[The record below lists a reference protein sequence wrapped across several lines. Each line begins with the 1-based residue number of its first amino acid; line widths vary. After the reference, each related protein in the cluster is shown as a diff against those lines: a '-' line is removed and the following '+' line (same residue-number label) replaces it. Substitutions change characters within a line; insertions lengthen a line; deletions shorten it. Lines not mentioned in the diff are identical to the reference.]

1 MSLKLV
7 NVQKSYPEFDMDL
20 TFTAKN
26 GQILTLLG
34 PSGCGKTTTL
44 LLIAGF
50 INPDIGEIYI
60 NGKNVKGFPPYSRKI
75 GIVFQDYSLFPHMNV
90 FNNIAFGLRMQKWHR
105 EKIKKRVEE
114 LLELVKL
121 PGYQKR
127 DVNQLSGGEQQ
138 RVALAR
144 ALAPHPSI
152 LLLDEPLSALD
163 AKLRKELRGE
173 IWRIQKK
180 LNITTIYVTH
190 DQEEALSLSD
200 TIAVMRDGR
209 IEQVG
214 TPYEIYN
221 RPRTG
226 FVANFIGVTN
236 RINGTAVRVT
246 KNLIEVKTR
255 EGLFEVNIPD
265 DIEIFKEIIPGTSLS
280 LFFRPEQCF
289 LFNQKSKY
297 LNNEKKKTKQKLL
310 ELNSTCKNILTGRVI
325 SCEYLGESTVI
336 EFDTGHGNYSA
347 RLQGLALCRIG
358 EKVNVHVNPSQIW
371 IIE

>member
-1 MSLKLV
+1 
-7 NVQKSYPEFDMDL
+7 
-20 TFTAKN
+20 
-26 GQILTLLG
+26 
-34 PSGCGKTTTL
+34 
-44 LLIAGF
+44 
-50 INPDIGEIYI
+50 
-60 NGKNVKGFPPYSRKI
+60 
-75 GIVFQDYSLFPHMNV
+75 
-90 FNNIAFGLRMQKWHR
+90 
-105 EKIKKRVEE
+105 
-114 LLELVKL
+114 
-121 PGYQKR
+121 
-127 DVNQLSGGEQQ
+127 
-138 RVALAR
+138 
-144 ALAPHPSI
+144 
-152 LLLDEPLSALD
+152 
-163 AKLRKELRGE
+163 
-173 IWRIQKK
+173 